1 MCSTEGYMNVRDG
14 AIKSRESLKENN
26 NKIYTHA
33 QIQEEKTEIIQ
44 TRYMD
49 LLLYGLEILILSGNI
64 EIKINSRSHQVRT

>member
-33 QIQEEKTEIIQ
+33 QIQEEKTEII
-44 TRYMD
+44 
-49 LLLYGLEILILSGNI
+49 
-64 EIKINSRSHQVRT
+64 